1 MHIAAIQIAAGLS
14 SRMKGPN
21 KLLQEIGQGKTLIQH
36 TFGELKAS
44 SVDEVVVVTGRDAQ
58 LVNHAINKLEVQGSR
73 FKVVHNENFELGMT
87 TSIQAG
93 LKAAQDAD
101 AVMICLSDMPL
112 LQASDYNR
120 LIESFRK
127 LNNTKAIL
135 APFSGT
141 KKGNPVIFG
150 SAYFTAMSEHQE
162 MNGCSAIVKQNQAS
176 LIKLPVDS
184 EAYFFD
190 IDTPETLA
198 DYKARVK

>member
-1 MHIAAIQIAAGLS
+1 MNITAIQIAAGLS
-14 SRMKGPN
+14 SRMRGPN
-21 KLLQEIGQGKTLIQH
+21 KLLEEIEVGKTLIQH
-36 TFGELKAS
+36 SFGELMAS
-44 SVDEVVVVTGRDAQ
+44 SVEQVVVVTGRDAQ
-58 LVNHAINKLEVQGSR
+58 LVNHEIYKLEVQGSR
-73 FKVVHNENFELGMT
+73 FKVVQNENFERGMT
-87 TSIQAG
+87 TSIQTG
-93 LKAAQDAD
+93 LKAAEAAD

-112 LQASDYNR
+112 LTASDYSS
-120 LIESFRK
+120 LLDSFRK
-127 LNNTKAIL
+127 TKSTKAIL

-150 SAYFTAMSEHQE
+150 SAYFTAMAKHQE
-162 MNGCSAIVKQNQAS
+162 MNGCSAIVKKHIAS